1 MRVRFCFPALLLA
14 APLAAQGP
22 ARDIPLGTANAT
34 LPFQFSLIRGVRE
47 LANGS
52 LLAAAPLDDVLLR
65 IDPTLRRADTLGR
78 HGRGPGEYIQP
89 DAVWPLAADSSL
101 LVDLGNNRLSVIDPH
116 GKILGNTMSIL
127 SGGGPRGPTMIMPS
141 GMDRRGAIW
150 FRENNP
156 GDTTWV
162 SRYDRA
168 TRQTTRM
175 AALKAAA
182 MKRTESGPTNNR
194 RQSAT
199 SIPWAPADGW
209 AVAPSGLLY
218 LVRVSDYHVEVVPAQ
233 GAKRI
238 GAPVPFAPV
247 KIGTA
252 EKEEYADG
260 AARGGALSVSIEN
273 RNGEQSVAMARGKSG
288 PGGPGGGS
296 LDDLP
301 WPDAKPAFDPGQLW
315 VDAKER
321 LWVRRHQPAGR
332 PALYD
337 VFDERGARIA
347 SVRLPARR
355 TIVGMGA
362 HSVYVASYDDDDL
375 QQLERYALP
384 L

>member
-1 MRVRFCFPALLLA
+1 MRVRFLFPALLLA
-14 APLAAQGP
+14 APLAAQAP
-22 ARDIPLGTANAT
+22 VREIPLGAANAT
-34 LPFQFSLIRGVRE
+34 HPFQFSLLRGVRE
-47 LANGS
+47 LANGT

-65 IDPTLRRADTLGR
+65 LDLATRKADTLGH

-89 DAVWPLAADSSL
+89 DGVWPIPGDSTL
-101 LVDLGNNRLSVIDPH
+101 LVDLGNNRLSVIDPR

-162 SRYDRA
+162 SRFDRA
-168 TRQTTRM
+168 TKQTTRM

-194 RQSAT
+194 RQSST

-218 LVRVSDYHVEVVPAQ
+218 LVRVSDYHVEVVPSQ
-233 GAKRI
+233 GAKRV
-238 GAPVPFAPV
+238 GAAVPFTPV

-252 EKEEYADG
+252 EKTEYADG
-260 AARGGALSVSIEN
+260 AARGGGLSVSIEN
-273 RNGEQSVAMARGKSG
+273 RNGEQSVAMSRGKNR
-288 PGGPGGGS
+288 PNP
-296 LDDLP
+296 DDTEIP
-301 WPDAKPAFDPGQLW
+301 WPAAKPPFDPGQLW

-337 VFDERGARIA
+337 VFNDQGARIA
-347 SVRLPARR
+347 SVRLPADR

-362 HSVYVASYDDDDL
+362 HSVYVVSVDADDM